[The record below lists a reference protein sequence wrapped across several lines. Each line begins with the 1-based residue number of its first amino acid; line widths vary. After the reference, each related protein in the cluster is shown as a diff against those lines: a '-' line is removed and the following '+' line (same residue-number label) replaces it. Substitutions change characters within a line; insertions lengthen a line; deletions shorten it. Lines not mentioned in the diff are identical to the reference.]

1 MSYDPKLGIENT
13 YYIMIM
19 QITGSSAIANVNFK
33 DASLVGI
40 TFTSQDTEYDFK
52 ALDSNLVRNG
62 LSNAIAKGDSVGKL
76 IASYRREGQLTEV

>member
-1 MSYDPKLGIENT
+1 
-13 YYIMIM
+13 MIM

-33 DASLVGI
+33 DDSLVGI

-62 LSNAIAKGDSVGKL
+62 LDSAITKGDSVGKL

>member
-1 MSYDPKLGIENT
+1 
-13 YYIMIM
+13 MIM

-52 ALDSNLVRNG
+52 ALYSNLVRNG

>member
-1 MSYDPKLGIENT
+1 
-13 YYIMIM
+13 M

-33 DASLVGI
+33 DNSLVGI

-62 LSNAIAKGDSVGKL
+62 LDSAITKGDSVGKL

>member
-1 MSYDPKLGIENT
+1 
-13 YYIMIM
+13 MIM

-62 LSNAIAKGDSVGKL
+62 LDNAVTKGDSVGKL

>member
-1 MSYDPKLGIENT
+1 
-13 YYIMIM
+13 MIM

-33 DASLVGI
+33 DNSLVGI

-62 LSNAIAKGDSVGKL
+62 LDSAITKGDSVGKL

>member
-1 MSYDPKLGIENT
+1 
-13 YYIMIM
+13 M

-62 LSNAIAKGDSVGKL
+62 LDNAVTKGDSVGKL

>member
-1 MSYDPKLGIENT
+1 
-13 YYIMIM
+13 MIM

-33 DASLVGI
+33 DESLVGI

-62 LSNAIAKGDSVGKL
+62 LDNAVTKGDSVGKL

>member
-1 MSYDPKLGIENT
+1 
-13 YYIMIM
+13 MIM

-33 DASLVGI
+33 DESLVGI

>member
-1 MSYDPKLGIENT
+1 
-13 YYIMIM
+13 M

-40 TFTSQDTEYDFK
+40 TFTSQDTEYDFLAK
-52 ALDSNLVRNG
+52 ASNLVRNG
-62 LSNAIAKGDSVGKL
+62 LSNAISKGDSVGKL

>member
-1 MSYDPKLGIENT
+1 
-13 YYIMIM
+13 MIM

-40 TFTSQDTEYDFK
+40 TFTSQDTEYDFLPK
-52 ALDSNLVRNG
+52 DSNLVRNG
-62 LSNAIAKGDSVGKL
+62 LSNAISKGDSVGKL

>member
-1 MSYDPKLGIENT
+1 
-13 YYIMIM
+13 M

-62 LSNAIAKGDSVGKL
+62 LDNAITKGDSVGKL

>member
-1 MSYDPKLGIENT
+1 
-13 YYIMIM
+13 MIM

-62 LSNAIAKGDSVGKL
+62 LDSAITKGDSVGKL

>member
-1 MSYDPKLGIENT
+1 
-13 YYIMIM
+13 MIM

-40 TFTSQDTEYDFK
+40 TFTSQDTEYDFLAK
-52 ALDSNLVRNG
+52 DSNLVRNE
-62 LSNAIAKGDSVGKL
+62 LSNAISKGDSVGKL

>member
-1 MSYDPKLGIENT
+1 MSYDLKLGIENT

-52 ALDSNLVRNG
+52 ALDTNLVRNG
-62 LSNAIAKGDSVGKL
+62 LSNAISKGDSVGKL

>member
-1 MSYDPKLGIENT
+1 
-13 YYIMIM
+13 MIM

>member
-1 MSYDPKLGIENT
+1 
-13 YYIMIM
+13 MIM

-62 LSNAIAKGDSVGKL
+62 LDNAITKGDSVGKL
-76 IASYRREGQLTEV
+76 IASCRREGKLTEV

>member
-1 MSYDPKLGIENT
+1 
-13 YYIMIM
+13 M

-33 DASLVGI
+33 DESLVGI

>member
-1 MSYDPKLGIENT
+1 
-13 YYIMIM
+13 M

-40 TFTSQDTEYDFK
+40 TFTSQDTEYDFLAK
-52 ALDSNLVRNG
+52 DSNLVRKG
-62 LSNAIAKGDSVGKL
+62 LSNAISKGDSVGKL

>member
-1 MSYDPKLGIENT
+1 
-13 YYIMIM
+13 MIM

-33 DASLVGI
+33 DESLVGI

-62 LSNAIAKGDSVGKL
+62 LSNAIAKGESVGKL

>member
-1 MSYDPKLGIENT
+1 
-13 YYIMIM
+13 MIM

-33 DASLVGI
+33 DNSLVGI
-40 TFTSQDTEYDFK
+40 TFTSQDTEYGFK

-62 LSNAIAKGDSVGKL
+62 LDSAITKGDSVGKL

>member
-1 MSYDPKLGIENT
+1 
-13 YYIMIM
+13 MIM

-33 DASLVGI
+33 DNSLVGI

>member
-1 MSYDPKLGIENT
+1 
-13 YYIMIM
+13 MIM

-52 ALDSNLVRNG
+52 ALDANLVRNG
-62 LSNAIAKGDSVGKL
+62 LSNAISKGDSVGKL